1 VSMSVKGTILRADVS
16 GKVMVKALLSGMPD
30 CKFGMNDKVLMEKEP
45 PKPGANSTTTVSTKG
60 ITIDDLKFHPCV
72 VLPKFDKGSLIMTNR
87 ILIFNLHAKIVIL
100 FYFFLRKGYYI
111 YSS

>member
-1 VSMSVKGTILRADVS
+1 MSVKGTILRADVS

-45 PKPGANSTTTVSTKG
+45 PKPGVNPTANTGSKG

-72 VLPKFDKGSLIMTNR
+72 VLPKFDKGKIFKSKLKSLFKNEQKE
-87 ILIFNLHAKIVIL
+87 LLLLHHL
-100 FYFFLRKGYYI
+100 MEN
-111 YSS
+111 SS